1 VSRYRVA
8 IDIGGTFTDFVL
20 ADRTTGHAFTGKS
33 LTTSANQAE
42 GVRTGLRELV
52 PNPEDIDFIVHGT
65 TAGLNAFL
73 ERKGTRVLLITT
85 AGLRDSYSIARG
97 DRKEL
102 FALQYRKPQRLVPR
116 RDVVEVRER
125 LRWDGS
131 IFDPLHE
138 EDFEPIVAQITEQ
151 QIKAVAVCFV
161 HAYVNPTHELAA
173 RRILKEALPDL
184 SITLSHEVAR
194 EWREYER
201 ASSAVLNA
209 YIAPIVERYLG
220 TLESEIAQFGV
231 RATLHVMQSNGGVMT
246 AAAARALPI
255 QTLLSGPVG
264 GTIGGAGLSSA
275 QKRPNLLCVD
285 MGGTSFDLSLIVN
298 GKPNVSTETELES
311 LPILMPLVDIHT
323 IGAGGGSLAW
333 LEAGALRVGP
343 QSAGADPGPASY
355 GRGGTAPTVTD
366 ANLFLKRL
374 DPAYFLGGRM
384 RLDEKAAARA
394 IHGMAAQVGLD
405 DVAFA
410 EGMLAIINARM
421 ADAMRTI
428 TVKQGID
435 PRNFSLVAFGGA
447 GPMHAVWLAKELEIS
462 EVIVP
467 WSPGTFSAWGMLQT
481 DIRHDVSQT
490 FYRRLDGLPMADVE
504 HVFGLLEGQGRE
516 ILHGEGVADDQ
527 IHFLRTADMRYV
539 GQEYSV
545 NVAADGATALGGISQ
560 SFHEA
565 HRTRYGHATPDAPV
579 EFVNLRVASIGRL
592 DREAAG
598 FTAPEKG
605 EDPVM
610 GVRDAIFDGKALPTT
625 ILLRRRLGPGAT
637 YAGPLVVEED
647 TATTVVPPGYRIV
660 VDALGNMLI
669 TPEVAGR

>member
-1 VSRYRVA
+1 VTRYRVA
-8 IDIGGTFTDFVL
+8 IDIGGTFTDFVI
-20 ADRTTGHAFTGKS
+20 ADREAGYAFTGKS
-33 LTTSANQAE
+33 LTTPANQAE
-42 GVRTGLRELV
+42 GVMSGLRDLV
-52 PNPEDIDFIVHGT
+52 PNAYEIDFLVHGT

-131 IFDPLHE
+131 VAEPLHE
-138 EDFEPIVAQITEQ
+138 DDFEPIVARIVEQ
-151 QIKAVAVCFV
+151 QIKAVAICFV
-161 HAYVNPTHELAA
+161 HAYVNPAHELAA
-173 RRILKEALPDL
+173 REILTRALPEL
-184 SITLSHEVAR
+184 SITLSHEVAK

-220 TLESEIAQFGV
+220 TLQSEIAGFGV
-231 RATLHVMQSNGGVMT
+231 KATLHVMQSNGGVMT
-246 AAAARALPI
+246 ATAARDLPI

-264 GTIGGAGLSSA
+264 GTIGGAGLASER
-275 QKRPNLLCVD
+275 QRPNLLCVD

-298 GKPNVSTETELES
+298 GQPNVSTETELEG

-323 IGAGGGSLAW
+323 IGAGGGSIAW

-343 QSAGADPGPASY
+343 QSAGADPGPVCY

-374 DPAYFLGGRM
+374 DPTYFLGGRM
-384 RLDEKAAARA
+384 RLDEEATALA
-394 IHGMAAQVGLD
+394 IHDMATQVALD

-410 EGMLAIINARM
+410 EGMLAIVNAKM

-490 FYRRLDGLPMADVE
+490 FYRQLDGLPAGEVE
-504 HVFGLLEGQGRE
+504 EVYDSLEGQGRE
-516 ILHGEGVADDQ
+516 VLHGEGVVDEQ

-545 NVAADGATALGGISQ
+545 NVAADGLPDLAGISE

-565 HRTRYGHATPDAPV
+565 HQTRYGHATPDAPV
-579 EFVNLRVASIGRL
+579 EFVNLRVAAMGGL
-592 DREAAG
+592 DREAVG
-598 FTAPEKG
+598 FRAPEEG
-605 EDPVM
+605 EDPVT
-610 GVRDAIFDGKALPTT
+610 GQREAIFDGRTHATT
-625 ILLRRRLGPGAT
+625 IVLRRRLGPGAR
-637 YAGPLVVEED
+637 YSGPLVVEEE
-647 TATTVVPPGYRIV
+647 TATTVVPPGYV
-660 VDALGNMLI
+660 VEVDPLGNMLI
-669 TPEVAGR
+669 TPEASQR